1 MLYIIKNVHIYNRKY
16 SRVLQVYYSK
26 HIECSIFFLNLQLER
41 KSLVA
46 KHVHTLFQII
56 TILMSGHFNIL

>member
-16 SRVLQVYYSK
+16 SRVLQVCYPKY
-26 HIECSIFFLNLQLER
+26 IECSIFFLNLQLER
-41 KSLVA
+41 KSLVT
-46 KHVHTLFQII
+46 KYVHTLFQII